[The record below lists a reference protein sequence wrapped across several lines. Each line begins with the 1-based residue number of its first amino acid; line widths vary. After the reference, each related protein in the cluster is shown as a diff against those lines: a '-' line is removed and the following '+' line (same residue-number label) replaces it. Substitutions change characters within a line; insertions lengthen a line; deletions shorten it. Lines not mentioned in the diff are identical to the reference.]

1 MIASQQ
7 EAGEDMEPFE
17 VTNNGRQVVAKLAG
31 EKVLAFLQKVF
42 DLEAVAAAEQGSGP
56 EVVLEKAFVID
67 LKQPQFFRS
76 RSEALRLVR
85 DAASLGAGEVI
96 GRSWPQNSAAVI

>member
-1 MIASQQ
+1 M
-7 EAGEDMEPFE
+7 
-17 VTNNGRQVVAKLAG
+17 AKLAK
-31 EKVLAFLQKVF
+31 EKVLTFLQKVF

-56 EVVLEKAFVID
+56 EVVLEKAFVAD

-96 GRSWPQNSAAVI
+96 GRSWPENSAAVI